1 METVLV
7 TGGSGFVGSWC
18 VVELLRRGYAVRT
31 TVRSR
36 SREAAVRAA
45 LAPEIDSDDALSI
58 FEADLTADDGWG
70 AAADGCDYVLHVA
83 SPFPPES
90 PKDPDELI
98 VPARDGALRVIGAA
112 LDAGVR
118 RVVMTSS
125 TASVA
130 GHHGTDGRPLT
141 EDDWTDP
148 EDPSIRPYVRS
159 KVIAERAA
167 WDLAAGRDARD
178 RLATVLPGAVLG
190 PVLSGDFSYSVQLI
204 ERLMNRSM
212 PGVPRLG
219 YAIVDVRD
227 VADLHIRAMTA
238 PEAGGERFLATGP
251 FLWMSEVAQ
260 ILRDRLGPAG
270 SRVPTRRIPSFMVR
284 GAALFDP
291 GLRQVVGDL
300 GREIAYSN
308 EKPRQRL
315 GWSPRPVEETIVDC
329 ANSLIAHGVVRVDGA
344 APVPA

>member
-18 VVELLRRGYAVRT
+18 VVELLQRGYAVRT
-31 TVRSR
+31 TVRNR
-36 SREAAVRAA
+36 SREAEVRAA
-45 LAPEIDSDDALSI
+45 LAPAIESDDALSV
-58 FEADLTADDGWG
+58 FEADLTSDDGWG
-70 AAADGCDYVLHVA
+70 AAVEGCDYVLHVA
-83 SPFPPES
+83 SPFPPET

-98 VPARDGALRVIGAA
+98 VPARDGALRVIRVA

-130 GHHGTDGRPLT
+130 GAHGSDGRPLT
-141 EDDWTDP
+141 EDDWTDA

-167 WDLAAGRDARD
+167 WGLVAEHDAKD
-178 RLATVLPGAVLG
+178 RLATVLPGAILG

-204 ERLMNRSM
+204 ERLLNRSM

-238 PEAGGERFLATGP
+238 PEGGGERFLATGP
-251 FLWMSEVAQ
+251 FLWMSEVAR

-270 SRVPTRRIPSFMVR
+270 ARVPTRRIPSFMVR

-315 GWSPRPVEETIVDC
+315 GWSPRPVEESIVDC
-329 ANSLIAHGVVRVDGA
+329 ANSLIAHGVVKIEGS

>member
-7 TGGSGFVGSWC
+7 TGGSGFIGSWC
-18 VVELLRRGYAVRT
+18 IIELLQRGYAVRT

-36 SREAAVRAA
+36 AREEELRTTIGREVDASDRLAV
-45 LAPEIDSDDALSI
+45 L
-58 FEADLTADDGWG
+58 EADLTSDDGW
-70 AAADGCDYVLHVA
+70 AEAVAGCDYVLHVA
-83 SPFPPES
+83 SPFPPET

-98 VPARDGALRVIGAA
+98 VPARDGALRVIRAS

-130 GHHGTDGRPLT
+130 GGHGGDGRPLT
-141 EDDWTDP
+141 EEDWTDP
-148 EDPSIRPYVRS
+148 EDPVIRPYVRS
-159 KVIAERAA
+159 KAVAERAA
-167 WDLAAGRDARD
+167 WDLVGERDARD
-178 RLATVLPGAVLG
+178 RLATILPGAVLG
-190 PVLSGDFSYSVQLI
+190 PVLSDDFSYSVQLI
-204 ERLMNRSM
+204 ERLLNRSM

-219 YAIVDVRD
+219 YAIADVRD

-251 FLWMSEVAQ
+251 FLWIGEVAQ
-260 ILRDRLGPAG
+260 ILHDRLGEAG
-270 SRVPTRRIPSFMVR
+270 SRVPTRRIPSFVVR

-291 GLRQVVGDL
+291 GLKQVVGDL

-308 EKPRQRL
+308 DKPRQRL
-315 GWSPRPVEETIVDC
+315 GWEPRPVEETVVDC
-329 ANSLIAHGVVRVDGA
+329 ANSLIAHGVVSVPEA
-344 APVPA
+344 APA

>member
-18 VVELLRRGYAVRT
+18 VIELLQRGYAVRT

-36 SREAAVRAA
+36 SREPELRAA
-45 LAPEIDSDDALSI
+45 LAPQIESDDRLSV
-58 FEADLTADDGWG
+58 FEADLTADAGW
-70 AAADGCDYVLHVA
+70 ADAVEGCDYVLHVA
-83 SPFPPES
+83 SPFPPET

-98 VPARDGALRVIGAA
+98 VPARDGALRVIRAA

-130 GHHGTDGRPLT
+130 GGHRENGRLLT
-141 EDDWTDP
+141 EEDWTDP
-148 EDPSIRPYVRS
+148 DDPSIRPYVRS
-159 KVIAERAA
+159 KAVAERAA
-167 WDLAAGRDARD
+167 WDLVVERDARD
-178 RLATVLPGAVLG
+178 RLATVLPGAILG
-190 PVLSGDFSYSVQLI
+190 PVLSDDFSYSVQI
-204 ERLMNRSM
+204 VERLLNRSM

-227 VADLHIRAMTA
+227 VADLHIRAMTT

-251 FLWMSEVAQ
+251 FLWIEDIAR
-260 ILRDRLGPAG
+260 ILRERLGEAG
-270 SRVPTRRIPSFMVR
+270 SRVPTRKIPSFMVR

-291 GLRQVVGDL
+291 ALRQIVGDL

-308 EKPRQRL
+308 EKPRERL
-315 GWSPRPVEETIVDC
+315 GWSPRPVEETVVDC
-329 ANSLIAHGVVRVDGA
+329 ANSLIAHGVA
-344 APVPA
+344 SVPAPASA

>member
-18 VVELLRRGYAVRT
+18 IVELLQRGYAVRT
-31 TVRSR
+31 TVRSQA
-36 SREAAVRAA
+36 REAEVRAA
-45 LAPEIDSDDALSI
+45 LAPEIDSDEALSV
-58 FEADLTADDGWG
+58 FEADLTADDGWS
-70 AAADGCDYVLHVA
+70 AAVEGCDYVLHVA
-83 SPFPPES
+83 SPFPPET

-98 VPARDGALRVIGAA
+98 LPARDGALRVIGAA

-125 TASVA
+125 TAAVA
-130 GHHGTDGRPLT
+130 GGHRGNGQLLT

-148 EDPSIRPYVRS
+148 EDPSVRPYVRS
-159 KVIAERAA
+159 KAVAERAA
-167 WDLAAGRDARD
+167 WNLVDERDARD
-178 RLATVLPGAVLG
+178 RLATVLPGAILG
-190 PVLSGDFSYSVQLI
+190 PVLSDDFSYSVQLV
-204 ERLMNRSM
+204 ERLLNRSM

-219 YAIVDVRD
+219 YSIVDVRD

-238 PEAGGERFLATGP
+238 AEAGGERFLATGP
-251 FLWMSEVAQ
+251 FLWMGEVAR
-260 ILRDRLGPAG
+260 ILRERLGEAG
-270 SRVPTRRIPSFMVR
+270 SRVPTRRVPSFMVR

-308 EKPRQRL
+308 DKPRQRL
-315 GWSPRPVEETIVDC
+315 GWEPRPVEETLVDC
-329 ANSLIAHGVVRVDGA
+329 ANSLIAHGVVQA
-344 APVPA
+344 ATAA

>member
-7 TGGSGFVGSWC
+7 TGGSGFIGSWS
-18 VVELLRRGYAVRT
+18 VIELLQRGHAVRT
-31 TVRSR
+31 TVRSLA
-36 SREAAVRAA
+36 REEEVRAA
-45 LAPEIDSDDALSI
+45 IGREVDAGDRLTVL
-58 FEADLTADDGWG
+58 EADLSSDDGW
-70 AAADGCDYVLHVA
+70 AEAVAGCDYVLHVA
-83 SPFPPES
+83 SPFPPET

-98 VPARDGALRVIGAA
+98 VPARDGALRVIRAS

-130 GHHGTDGRPLT
+130 GGHRGNGRPLT
-141 EDDWTDP
+141 EEDWTDP
-148 EDPSIRPYVRS
+148 ENPAIRPYVRS
-159 KVIAERAA
+159 KAVAERAA
-167 WDLAAGRDARD
+167 WDLVGERDARD
-178 RLATVLPGAVLG
+178 RLATILPGAVLG
-190 PVLSGDFSYSVQLI
+190 PVLSDDFSYSVQLI
-204 ERLMNRSM
+204 ERLLNRSM

-251 FLWMSEVAQ
+251 FLWIGEIAQ
-260 ILRDRLGPAG
+260 VLHDRLGEAG
-270 SRVPTRRIPSFMVR
+270 SRVPTRRIPSFVVR

-291 GLRQVVGDL
+291 GLKQVVGDL

-308 EKPRQRL
+308 DKPRQRL
-315 GWSPRPVEETIVDC
+315 GWEPRPVEDTIVDT
-329 ANSLIAHGVVRVDGA
+329 ANSLIAHGVVSVPEA
-344 APVPA
+344 APAS